1 MIEGFRSNLQILRH
15 IRGENIPDLTRHHHI
30 SSKLR
35 PSLFMPVSLY
45 HVQVSYVPNLFT
57 K

>member
-30 SSKLR
+30 SSELR
-35 PSLFMPVSLY
+35 PSLFMPVSLF